1 MKLDFLTLSELQHY
15 RMMVLI
21 RIILAIFG
29 GFLIASL
36 TVACIGLMFPDQRAL
51 ATYTG
56 LLLSFVVWLSFII
69 SIFTVKRTIFAI
81 QLTFIIITVLS
92 ILTWCLQ
99 KWGQS

>member
-1 MKLDFLTLSELQHY
+1 MGLDFLKLGELQHY
-15 RMMVLI
+15 RIMVLI

-36 TVACIGLMFPDQRAL
+36 MVACIGLMFPDQRAL

-56 LLLSFVVWLSFII
+56 LLLSFVGWLSFII
-69 SIFTVKRTIFAI
+69 GIFTVKRIMFAI
-81 QLTFIIITVLS
+81 QLTFMSIGVLS